1 MVSKKNLLSSFSF
14 VGCLGVR
21 SVGRSKTFLIG
32 CSLLVLCSCT
42 TLPEV
47 KHKSYSFP
55 HEKAYIGDVKKPYSA
70 MGLVRTRVNYQTLD
84 PSREEED
91 LCKNYYNK
99 AVEDLV
105 HLAKDKGADAV
116 IDVKSVVFLGDGRAE
131 LYKTPECADD
141 GMEGQVLAQGIA
153 VKWK

>member
-1 MVSKKNLLSSFSF
+1 M
-14 VGCLGVR
+14 
-21 SVGRSKTFLIG
+21 
-32 CSLLVLCSCT
+32 
-42 TLPEV
+42 

-55 HEKAYIGDVKKPYSA
+55 LETAYVGDVKKPYSA
-70 MGLVRTRVNYQTLD
+70 MGLVRTKVNYQTLD

-105 HLAKDKGADAV
+105 RLAKDKGADAV
-116 IDVKSVVFLGDGRAE
+116 IDVKTVVFLADGRAE

-141 GMEGQVLAQGIA
+141 GIEGQVLAQGIA
-153 VKWK
+153 IKWK